1 MQKTNNLCEVRA
13 TNQKKLLF
21 ETYQNI
27 FQDTWRQED
36 FIDYINRS
44 WVDSFLL
51 FSKSNFP
58 IGVCILSNISKEIE
72 IIKFGIKSKYRNQ
85 GYGFFFLSDIIELYK
100 ISKKK
105 NIYLE
110 VSTKNIFAIRLY
122 LKLGFEKL
130 NIRYK
135 YYKKSANNFEDA
147 LIMKKKLILF
157 NSN

>member
-100 ISKKK
+100 MSKKK

-122 LKLGFEKL
+122 LKLGFEQL
-130 NIRYK
+130 NIRYH
-135 YYKKSANNFEDA
+135 
-147 LIMKKKLILF
+147 
-157 NSN
+157 

>member
-100 ISKKK
+100 MSKKK

-147 LIMKKKLILF
+147 LIMKKQLILF

>member
-147 LIMKKKLILF
+147 LIMKKQLILF